1 MRWNAS
7 RELVRRDS
15 KRGGVTLIEMIV
27 VVAVMGL
34 LAALLLPAVQYT
46 RESARRTDCASRLRQ
61 IGLATHSYHDTY
73 LVLPPA
79 GGGPSPQRRL
89 LPFAGVEFVWN
100 PAASPTLLR
109 CPSDG
114 QSPSAINFAINA
126 GIVDPVSGQPI
137 GGICGSD
144 YFPLSLSDVTDGT
157 STTCAF
163 SEWIAGR
170 GDNRPDPLA
179 GVFGV
184 PNADRSESRSLIFG
198 IVLPSRTTV
207 SYAQAEQLCDT
218 TDVATAPVY
227 ENIRGMIWA
236 RTSLQEHILYLHILV
251 PNRPSCF
258 YPSQVA
264 GNVPSSQHARGV
276 NCVFVDGHVRFI
288 SENIDR
294 RVWRSL
300 GTRNGNEQVAF

>member
-1 MRWNAS
+1 MKRCDCWES
-7 RELVRRDS
+7 LPRDS
-15 KRGGVTLIEMIV
+15 KRGGVTLVELIV
-27 VVAVMGL
+27 VIAVLGL
-34 LAALLLPAVQYT
+34 LAALLLPAVQYA
-46 RESARRTDCASRLRQ
+46 RESSRRLECSSRLRQ
-61 IGLATHSYHDTY
+61 LGLAFHTYHDTHA
-73 LVLPPA
+73 VLPPV
-79 GGGPSPQRRL
+79 GRDVSPQRRL

-100 PAASPTLLR
+100 PTASPALLR

-126 GIVDPVSGQPI
+126 GIVDPVSGQPA
-137 GGICGSD
+137 GGICASD
-144 YFPLSLSDVTDGT
+144 YFPLRLSDVTDGT

-170 GDNRPDPLA
+170 GDNRPDPLI

-184 PNADRSESRSLIFG
+184 PNADRSEPRSLIFG
-198 IVLPSRTTV
+198 IVLPPRTAV
-207 SYAQAEQLCDT
+207 SYVQAEQLCDA

-227 ENIRGMIWA
+227 ENSRGMIWA
-236 RTSLQEHILYLHILV
+236 RTSLQEHILYLHILA

-276 NCVFVDGHVRFI
+276 NCVFVDGHVRFV

-294 RVWRSL
+294 QVWRSL